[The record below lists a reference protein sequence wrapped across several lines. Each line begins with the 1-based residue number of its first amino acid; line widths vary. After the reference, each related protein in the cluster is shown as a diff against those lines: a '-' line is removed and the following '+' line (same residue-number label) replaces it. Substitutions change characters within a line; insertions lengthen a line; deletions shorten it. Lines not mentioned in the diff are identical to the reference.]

1 MVQHLGGFFK
11 WQLSAM
17 IKGMDGYFIHLNAS
31 TLKIA
36 LYNGAQP
43 TKLVTEDLLPT
54 ALSHSRIVDAHE
66 FAKEFSRILGQ
77 DLGKTLPKL
86 PMYFL
91 LEPELTELFLLTT
104 NKTDE
109 NSDEQ
114 FLHQIKDRLVDENP
128 DDLYFG
134 YFKIAPF
141 IYQFVGIKKDLLQ
154 TFLDAAN
161 EIGLEMGGIL
171 PFGLILPK
179 TNNDISS
186 MFILPHE
193 DANTVVFSELTGT
206 SFAEK
211 LDKKIVLN
219 ELIEL
224 YWKLSVYNTKAG
236 GLNIYS
242 FSPNEHIFSSQK
254 ALPLGNGDLEKGYE
268 EIGLTKKTLEE
279 NATMLNSQTNLLNL
293 LPVPQIADRKPFP
306 AVVIASIVSVLLVGG
321 LILQLTVGFN
331 TLFPKNF
338 FGTKTPVQVQE
349 NQTVLSEQKVAPAEI
364 KPVEKQKEIKR
375 TDLKIRVENGNGV
388 SGSAGKLKS
397 YLEGF
402 GYTVVTVGN
411 SDRTDYA
418 KTTIKL
424 PKDLADYKDLLTNDL
439 KTNYS
444 VEIVNVDTKFS
455 DYDVLIIAG
464 LN

>member
-1 MVQHLGGFFK
+1 MAIVCYDK
-11 WQLSAM
+11 P
-17 IKGMDGYFIHLNAS
+17 MDGYFIHLNAS
-31 TLKIA
+31 TLRIA
-36 LYNGAQP
+36 LYNDTQP

-54 ALSHSRIVDAHE
+54 AASHSRIVDAHE

-77 DLGKTLPKL
+77 DLGKTLPRL

-104 NKTDE
+104 NKSDE
-109 NSDEQ
+109 NTDEQ
-114 FLHQIKDRLVDENP
+114 FLRQIKDRLVDKNP

-134 YFKIAPF
+134 YFKLAPF

-154 TFLDAAN
+154 TFLDAGN
-161 EIGLEMGGIL
+161 EIGLEIGGIL

-179 TNNDISS
+179 TNTDISS
-186 MFILPHE
+186 MFILPHT
-193 DANTVVFSELTGT
+193 DSTTVVFSELTGT

-211 LDKKIVLN
+211 LDKKIALN

-224 YWKLSVYNTKAG
+224 YWKLSVYNAKAG

-254 ALPLGNGDLEKGYE
+254 ALPLGDGDLEKDYN

-279 NATMLNSQTNLLNL
+279 NATMLDSQTNLLNL
-293 LPVPQIADRKPFP
+293 LPVPQIVGGKPFP
-306 AVVIASIVSVLLVGG
+306 AVATASIVSILLVGG

-331 TLFPKNF
+331 TI
-338 FGTKTPVQVQE
+338 FGATKIPAQE
-349 NQTVLSEQKVAPAEI
+349 NQTVLSDQKIAPAEI

-388 SGSAGKLKS
+388 AGSAGKLKS

-424 PKDLADYKDLLTNDL
+424 PKDFGDYKDLLTNDL

-444 VEIVNVDTKFS
+444 VEIVDVDAKFAN
-455 DYDVLIIAG
+455 YDVLIIAG